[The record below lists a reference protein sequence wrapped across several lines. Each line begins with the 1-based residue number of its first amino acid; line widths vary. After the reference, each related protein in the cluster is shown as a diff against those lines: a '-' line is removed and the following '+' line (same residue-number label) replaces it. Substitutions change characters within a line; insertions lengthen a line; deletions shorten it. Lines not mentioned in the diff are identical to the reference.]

1 VNKKPQFSLILAFAL
16 GACVSSFAH
25 QAPSNNASASD
36 SQATVIHLTDAKKV
50 GVPSG
55 KAFLTHLA
63 KGKNAF
69 LGRLQMAANG
79 SVPLHQDAT
88 EEYIHILEGSGT
100 MTIEGQEYEVQ
111 AGSTIYMP
119 AKAKVSFKNG
129 PEELVAIQV
138 FAGPAPASKYDA
150 WDVINP

>member
-1 VNKKPQFSLILAFAL
+1 MKNKPQLSLVFAFVL
-16 GACVSSFAH
+16 GACASSIAH
-25 QAPSNNASASD
+25 QVPSKHASASD
-36 SQATVIHLTDAKKV
+36 SDATVIHLADAKRV

-55 KAFLTHLA
+55 KASLTHLA

-79 SVPLHQDAT
+79 SVPLHQDST

-100 MTIEGQEYEVQ
+100 MMIDGNEHQVQ
-111 AGSTIYMP
+111 AGTTIYMP

-138 FAGPAPASKYDA
+138 FSGPEPAVKYDTWA
-150 WDVINP
+150 EIKQ